1 MENQELDTL
10 IIKYISG
17 EISNQELEQLKRME
31 GFSTYEK
38 ILEYSSDFKAPAINN
53 EVSYANFLKK
63 HKRKSKPVV
72 KLNRS
77 YIISGIAATLLIFF
91 GIFQFSLNTNQKYKT
106 NFGEQLAVI
115 LPDSSEVILHASSS
129 LNFNEKNWKT
139 SRIVN
144 LEGEAYFKVKKGSKF
159 KVITNEGKVSVLG
172 TQFTVNEQED
182 FFEVHCFEGKVMVE
196 RNGAEKIVIRGEAI
210 RQIQNGVFEEWRITT
225 TKPSWQNFE
234 SNFNNTPL
242 HYVFNNIK
250 KVYGVDIIVENVN
263 TEKRFSGSI
272 PNNNLQVAIATVAQA
287 MHLNYEIVNNKKV
300 IFRP

>member
-17 EISNQELEQLKRME
+17 EISNQELERLKRME
-31 GFSTYEK
+31 EFSTYEK
-38 ILEYSSDFKAPAINN
+38 ILEYSSDFKAPAVNN
-53 EVSYANFLKK
+53 EESYANFLKK
-63 HKRKSKPVV
+63 HERKSKPVI

-91 GIFQFSLNTNQKYKT
+91 GMFQFLLNTNQKYKT

-129 LNFNEKNWKT
+129 LNFNKEDWKT

-182 FFEVHCFEGKVMVE
+182 FLEVQCFEGKVMIE
-196 RNGAEKIVIRGEAI
+196 RNGVEKILIRGEAI
-210 RQIQNGVFEEWRITT
+210 RQIQNDVFEEWRITT

-242 HYVFNNIK
+242 HYVFNDIK
-250 KVYGVDIIVENVN
+250 KVYGISIITENVN
-263 TEKRFSGSI
+263 TEQRFSGSI
-272 PNNNLQVAIATVAQA
+272 PNNNLQVGIATVAQA
-287 MHLNYEIVNNKKV
+287 MHLNYEIVNDKKV